1 MTLHSGRQ
9 KSEAIGDL
17 IEGEVIA
24 LPGER
29 AAAPVIAVGSEAGV
43 AALPEDRMIDLEG
56 RAGRGLREQL
66 DRAIASASAALRHQ
80 LAPQTIAA
88 NDAIGVGEEIRLGAG
103 AAPAALQAAR
113 KPLWMTPLFIGGA
126 SSVAILAVVANVLA
140 PGRQSGQ
147 VQISETGMPPDQQ
160 QQTLIAP
167 SAQLAMVPKRE
178 VVAEPATKPGTTAG
192 KPDALNEILSLK
204 ESEKPADPQVSP
216 EASDAGSPLAQAIA
230 PSRALVKPTE
240 VTEKAPDADQ
250 LRGAPSVS
258 ADKKET
264 AALSMVTELSTLVH
278 AVREELVKLEAAQHI
293 ATVGTETKLSDF
305 ERRLSFA
312 EARRALD
319 TAKAIGTGSGEEAPP
334 LTITPAAATAKPVAA
349 AAKPAR
355 ALAVKTAST
364 PVEPEP
370 LKRYRIQAASPGLAM
385 LGEIDRT
392 GEDGAPLQIAVG
404 TQIPGWGRVK
414 SIDQRGTTWV
424 VQTENGAIQ

>member
-9 KSEAIGDL
+9 KSEAIEDP
-17 IEGEVIA
+17 IDGEVIA

-29 AAAPVIAVGSEAGV
+29 AAAPFVAMGSEAGV

-80 LAPQTIAA
+80 LASQTVAA
-88 NDAIGVGEEIRLGAG
+88 NDAIGAGEEIRLGAD
-103 AAPAALQAAR
+103 AAPAPVQAAR
-113 KPLWMTPLFIGGA
+113 KPLRMRPLFIGGA
-126 SSVAILAVVANVLA
+126 SSVAILAIAAVVLA

-147 VQISETGMPPDQQ
+147 LQISETGMPPDQPQ
-160 QQTLIAP
+160 LTLIAP

-178 VVAEPATKPGTTAG
+178 VVAEPSAKPVAATG

-204 ESEKPADPQVSP
+204 ESEKPAGPKVSA
-216 EASDAGSPLAQAIA
+216 EASDAGSPPAQAIA
-230 PSRALVKPTE
+230 PSRAPVKPSE

-250 LRGAPSVS
+250 LRGVPSISV
-258 ADKKET
+258 DKKET

-278 AVREELVKLEAAQHI
+278 AVREELVKLGAAQHI
-293 ATVGTETKLSDF
+293 ASFETELKLSDF

-319 TAKAIGTGSGEEAPP
+319 TAQAVGPASGEEPPP
-334 LTITPAAATAKPVAA
+334 LTVTPAAATTKPVAA

-355 ALAVKTAST
+355 ALAAKTASA
-364 PVEPEP
+364 PAEPEP